1 MSDECLGTKAR
12 VQEFLQRELT
22 EAEMD
27 AITAHLATCDNC
39 ESDYDF
45 EVLFNSVIQRSC
57 SEAPP
62 EELANRVLERIRN
75 QIAKLE
81 K

>member
-1 MSDECLGTKAR
+1 MSEECQGTKAR
-12 VQEFLQRELT
+12 VQEFLHRELSET
-22 EAEMD
+22 EMD

-45 EVLFNSVIQRSC
+45 EVLFNSVIKRSC

-62 EELANRVLERIRN
+62 EELAQRVLKRIRD
-75 QIAKLE
+75 QISKLA
-81 K
+81 

>member
-1 MSDECLGTKAR
+1 MSEECQGTKAR

-22 EAEMD
+22 ETEMD
-27 AITAHLATCDNC
+27 AITSHLATCDHC
-39 ESDYDF
+39 ESEYDF

-62 EELANRVLERIRN
+62 EELAQRVLARIRE
-75 QIAKLE
+75 QISKLA
-81 K
+81 

>member
-1 MSDECLGTKAR
+1 MSDDCQQSKKR
-12 VQEFLQRELT
+12 VQEYLKNELT

-27 AITAHLATCDNC
+27 AITAHVATCEQC
-39 ESDYDF
+39 ESEYDF

-62 EELANRVLERIRN
+62 EELGERVLAKIRE
-75 QIAKLE
+75 QISKLN
-81 K
+81 